1 VAAAPV
7 DVVVVTG
14 AVGSRMLL
22 TEILLVA
29 LGAIRANKLRSML
42 TMLGIV
48 IGIAAVI
55 TMVALGEGAQKQ
67 VQERLQALGT
77 NVLMVSPG
85 QQFFGGVDRGDNR
98 ITVEQA
104 RALLNSPQY
113 IKAASPEMSRNQQIE
128 YGGANAS
135 TNIVGVLPQYFDI
148 NNHTV
153 VIGRLFTDGEE
164 RGRRRVAVIGALAGD
179 KIGVESQM
187 LLGREIRVKGIPF
200 EVIGILKEKGT
211 GMGGPGGNQDERIYI
226 PLSTAQYRVIG
237 TDRVNNIHVQALGPN
252 YMQQAIVEIGRV
264 LRRERRIP
272 PGDPED
278 FNIRNQASLLNTFEE
293 TARTFTFLLAGIAV
307 VSLVV
312 GGIGIMNIMLVSV
325 TERTR
330 EIGVRKALGA
340 RRRDIMLQ
348 FLIESL
354 VLCLAGGVIGLLAG
368 MGGAFTMSK
377 VASWNTAISPGVV
390 AVAIAFS
397 AFVGIFFG
405 LWPARRAAALDPI
418 ISLRYE

>member
-1 VAAAPV
+1 
-7 DVVVVTG
+7 
-14 AVGSRMLL
+14 MLL
-22 TEILLVA
+22 GEILMVA

-77 NVLMVSPG
+77 NVLTIQPG

-104 RALLNSPQY
+104 RALLDDPQA
-113 IKAASPEMSRNQQIE
+113 IRAVSPEISRGQQVE
-128 YGGANAS
+128 YGGSNAS
-135 TNIVGVLPQYFDI
+135 TQIVGVWPQYFEI
-148 NNHTV
+148 NNHSV
-153 VIGRLFTDGEE
+153 IIGRIFTDGEDG
-164 RGRRRVAVIGALAGD
+164 GRRRVAVLGALAGD
-179 KIGVESQM
+179 KVGVDSRT
-187 LLGREIRVKGIPF
+187 LLGREIRIKGIPF
-200 EVIGILKEKGT
+200 EVIGVLKEKGST
-211 GMGGPGGNQDERIYI
+211 GMGGNPDERIYI

-237 TDRVNNIHVQALGPN
+237 TDRVNNINVQAVSATQ
-252 YMQQAIVEIGRV
+252 MTQATIEVDRV
-264 LRRERRIP
+264 LRRARRIP
-272 PGDPED
+272 PGDPSD

-307 VSLVV
+307 VSLLV

-340 RRRDIMLQ
+340 RKRDIMLQ

-377 VASWNTAISPGVV
+377 VASWNTAISPAVV
-390 AVAIAFS
+390 AVAILFS

-418 ISLRYE
+418 VSLRYE

>member
-1 VAAAPV
+1 VAAAR
-7 DVVVVTG
+7 VVAAVAIGV
-14 AVGSRMLL
+14 VGSRMLL

-98 ITVEQA
+98 ITVDQS
-104 RALLNSPQY
+104 RALLNTPQY

-135 TNIVGVLPQYFDI
+135 TNIVGVWPQYFDI
-148 NNHTV
+148 NNHQV
-153 VIGRLFTDGEE
+153 VIGRFFTDGEE

-200 EVIGILKEKGT
+200 EVIGILKEKGS

-237 TDRVNNIHVQALGPN
+237 TDRVNNINVQALGPD
-252 YMQQAIVEIGRV
+252 YMTQATIEVNSV
-264 LRRERRIP
+264 LRRERRIA
-272 PGDPED
+272 PGDPSD

-377 VASWNTAISPGVV
+377 MASWNTAISPGVV